1 MNRLQLSEASRLSLA
16 AADAATIAGSF
27 SGIRP
32 DRARHFIQQAEEAL
46 YAALDALAQAQMT
59 DRASFLAVAAEVAQ
73 AVQREAA

>member
-1 MNRLQLSEASRLSLA
+1 MNRLQLSKASRLSLA

-32 DRARHFIQQAEEAL
+32 DRARHFIRQAEEAL

-59 DRASFLAVAAEVAQ
+59 DRGSFLAVAAEVTQ
-73 AVQREAA
+73 PMHKEAA